1 MQISFLKGRHSL
13 IPIALVCVLIVAGS
27 IVVGSQWVWIANAS
41 APITECD
48 RLAAHPLDKHAVS
61 PGINTDNLDASKA
74 VVACRVAVK
83 EFPDE
88 RRFKY
93 QLARALAKDRTT
105 AKESFSILLNL
116 DPTNYP
122 AAATTLGYLYADGLG
137 VEKNNTEAVKW
148 YRKAAE
154 QGYAGAQANLGVMY
168 ENGRGVKRVA
178 LTL

>member
-105 AKESFSILLNL
+105 AKESFLFCSILIRRTIPRPPPLLATCMPMALAWRKIILRPSNGTARQPSRVMPARR
-116 DPTNYP
+116 PTLESCTRM
-122 AAATTLGYLYADGLG
+122 AAA
-137 VEKNNTEAVKW
+137 
-148 YRKAAE
+148 
-154 QGYAGAQANLGVMY
+154 
-168 ENGRGVKRVA
+168 
-178 LTL
+178 